1 MVEGDDGKLSY
12 RRIAQLLFLF
22 LIAFIIL
29 KGVVKEKYGY
39 YGLIVLCLTFIILAG
54 VITAQQIIAAMQ
66 QANQLKSGITG
77 LVGKL
82 EVKENDKGTTPEVT
96 DQP

>member
-1 MVEGDDGKLSY
+1 
-12 RRIAQLLFLF
+12 
-22 LIAFIIL
+22 
-29 KGVVKEKYGY
+29 
-39 YGLIVLCLTFIILAG
+39 
-54 VITAQQIIAAMQ
+54 MQ